1 MMRNC
6 VGDVISKDFFSVD
19 TDSSIKD
26 AAKLMVEK
34 KISSL
39 AVAHS
44 GKLMGIL
51 TDSDFVK
58 MMAMD
63 NNPSVVGDIMTPNP
77 ITVDS
82 DRLISKAAKLMSKH
96 KVRHLIVLELGEP
109 IGVISL
115 RDILKVEPETC
126 YTYLATILPV

>member
-1 MMRNC
+1 MRKC
-6 VGDVISKDFFSVD
+6 VGEVITKDFFSVD

-34 KISSL
+34 KVSSL
-39 AVAHS
+39 AVVHS
-44 GKLMGIL
+44 GNLMGIL

-63 NNPSVVGDIMTPNP
+63 NNPSVVGDIMTPDP
-77 ITVDS
+77 ITIDS
-82 DRLISKAAKLMSKH
+82 DKAISKAAKLMSKH
-96 KVRHLIVLELGEP
+96 KVRHLIVLELGKP